1 MMKPGIELEPAYK
14 LLAEYRQCEYR
25 SEKLGMEDDVE
36 YWYIKQCGIQN
47 ALNALTGEW
56 PIALADDREVTVC
69 HGSYEQTF
77 DF

>member
-14 LLAEYRQCEYR
+14 LMAEYKCHEDYCER
-25 SEKLGMEDDVE
+25 FGMPYDAQ
-36 YWYIKQCGIQN
+36 YWNVKKCGIQN

-56 PIALADDREVTVC
+56 PIVLADGRGVTVY
-69 HGSYEQTF
+69 HGTYEQTF

>member
-14 LLAEYRQCEYR
+14 VMAEYKRYEDNCER
-25 SEKLGMEDDVE
+25 LGKSGVAE
-36 YWYIKQCGIQN
+36 YWIVKKCSIQN

-56 PIALADDREVTVC
+56 PIALADDRGVTVC
-69 HGSYEQTF
+69 HGTYEQTF

>member
-14 LLAEYRQCEYR
+14 LLAEYRQYEYR
-25 SEKLGMEDDVE
+25 SKKLGMEYDVE
-36 YWYIKQCGIQN
+36 YWNIKQCGIQN

-56 PIALADDREVTVC
+56 PIALADDRGVIVC
-69 HGSYEQTF
+69 HGTYEQTF